1 MEAIKRPLLFET
13 TEDGIIEDERVVWY
27 PQFKKLS
34 QADMTYVAWISDY
47 NSPLYS
53 QPIDRRKKLASD
65 MLKTKLGEDIVAKAD
80 IDLAVMLYNEIQ
92 YDHLVEQL
100 NSQRN
105 ILDVFTRELNIIHSM
120 GDDKKDVERIIKATE
135 MQQRAEKEID
145 RLQDKV
151 LKRITQESK
160 NRGNKVE
167 NHYYTWLQRV
177 NNEVRS

>member
-1 MEAIKRPLLFET
+1 MEAIKRPLLFEI
-13 TEDGIIEDERVVWY
+13 TEDGVIEDERTAWY

-34 QADMTYVAWISDY
+34 QAEMTYVAWITDY

-53 QPIDRRKKLASD
+53 QPINRRKELAKD
-65 MLKTKLGEDIVAKAD
+65 MLNAKLKTEIVDKAD
-80 IDLAVMLYNEIQ
+80 IDVALILYNEIQ
-92 YDHLVEQL
+92 YDHLAEQL

-167 NHYYTWLQRV
+167 NHYYTWLRKQ

>member
-13 TEDGIIEDERVVWY
+13 TEYGFVEDERTAWY

-34 QADMTYVAWISDY
+34 QAQMTYVAWISDY

-53 QPIDRRKKLASD
+53 QPIDRRKNLAKT
-65 MLKTKLGEDIVAKAD
+65 MLATKTGKDIETGVD
-80 IDLAVMLYNEIQ
+80 IDLAVLLYNEIQ

-105 ILDVFTRELNIIHSM
+105 ILDVFTRELNTIQVM

-167 NHYYTWLQRV
+167 NHYYTWLQKTK
-177 NNEVRS
+177 NEARS